1 MSISWSDLCSGPTEI
16 PISSFSSIFFKGT
29 GRQWYSDWRNFLSDL
44 LMLIR
49 HIVNTIFTLH
59 FSVCGNLNYFTFHSK
74 WGSLY
79 YIQHMFLYFTEDV
92 TFNCL
97 DNKIC
102 NAILQTFNISTLR
115 LKGFME
121 SENSILFYLW
131 QCQNSL
137 VR

>member
-1 MSISWSDLCSGPTEI
+1 MSS
-16 PISSFSSIFFKGT
+16 
-29 GRQWYSDWRNFLSDL
+29 
-44 LMLIR
+44 
-49 HIVNTIFTLH
+49 
-59 FSVCGNLNYFTFHSK
+59 
-74 WGSLY
+74 
-79 YIQHMFLYFTEDV
+79 YFTEDL
-92 TFNCL
+92 TSNCL

-137 VR
+137 AREAKPDRSQKIRTPHLT